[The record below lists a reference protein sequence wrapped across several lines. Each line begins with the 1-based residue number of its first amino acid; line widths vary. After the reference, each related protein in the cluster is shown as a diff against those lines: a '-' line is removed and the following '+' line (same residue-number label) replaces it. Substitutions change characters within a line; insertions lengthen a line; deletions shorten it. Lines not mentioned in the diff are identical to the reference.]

1 MNESDT
7 KPAYEQQFEPLLS
20 DAAEPG
26 PPGKKPRRSKRER
39 APRRSLK
46 ERWQAFVAAR
56 TDTPERAKKFKRTG
70 IILAAVLVLGAGI
83 GAYLALRPYPQP
95 DYEDDPLDELFN
107 YTLFQDEFNKLPIEE
122 RIELVGSLVKRME
135 SMGSSD
141 GTLLAA
147 FAAGISGAARE
158 QLEENAAKM
167 MLDFM
172 DYHATNYAIVDD
184 PAQQE
189 ENIKNTIVDFIRMA
203 NTFDGQP
210 TKRSDE
216 ELLARAKRDA
226 QRDQEQF
233 RDPNRGPSVKGVAR
247 FTNIMDNR
255 VGAQGTPHQRARITR
270 MMRDMTR
277 YLRGEDL
284 ATGQPKP
291 GG

>member
-26 PPGKKPRRSKRER
+26 PPGKKPKRPKRER

-56 TDTPERAKKFKRTG
+56 TDTPERAKKFKRNG
-70 IILAAVLVLGAGI
+70 IIFAAVLVLGAGI

-233 RDPNRGPSVKGVAR
+233 RDPNRGPSIKGVAR
-247 FTNIMDNR
+247 FTNTMETR
-255 VGAQGTPHQRARITR
+255 VGSKATPHQRARITR

-284 ATGQPKP
+284 ATGQPK
-291 GG
+291 GGG